1 MITYPVDI
9 AILAGY
15 FALIFGL
22 LGCILPFV
30 AKSWVWSKTSQF
42 TFGFSLVALLTTWTY
57 MFKYFHYSYLQW
69 QSSTDARP
77 ESLLDSLSL
86 WLHSVSLFDDAWRT
100 VSVGTIQWLWSHQ
113 LCAFTSTVWM
123 PFLAI
128 EAQRRKIPYAWA
140 YMLLGQVVAISFA
153 ACLFFAVMACLP
165 IRPAGTVAFN
175 ASITAICAVVG
186 IVTVVV
192 SPFVAT
198 GSGFMPNLMLMH
210 AVLVV
215 PLLLPNNWL
224 HPFTVRQSRALAA
237 IYLFSAGANF
247 VNLLQQL
254 IPAIVTA
261 KAQFIPEM
269 ISVFMGH
276 PAQSSIGC
284 DILCVNYFCAAWMI
298 LDSQSL
304 DRPKQG
310 LHTKMNRKIAYFLC
324 AATPVLSISITL
336 PLYLAWRELS
346 YT

>member
-22 LGCILPFV
+22 LGCILPFIT
-30 AKSWVWSKTSQF
+30 KSWTSSTTSQL
-42 TFGFSLVALLTTWTY
+42 TFAFSLIALATTWTY
-57 MFKYFHYSYLQW
+57 MFKYFHYSYHQW
-69 QSSTDARP
+69 HSSAEVRP

-86 WLHSVSLFDDAWRT
+86 WLHSVSLLDDAWRT
-100 VSVGTIQWLWSHQ
+100 VSVGTIQWFWSHQ
-113 LCAFTSTVWM
+113 LCAFTSSVWM

-153 ACLFFAVMACLP
+153 ACLFFATMAC
-165 IRPAGTVAFN
+165 RPVRATGTVSFN
-175 ASITAICAVVG
+175 VPITAICAAIG
-186 IVTVVV
+186 TVTVVV

-224 HPFTVRQSRALAA
+224 HPFTTRQSRGLAT

-247 VNLLQQL
+247 VNFLQQL

-261 KAQFIPEM
+261 KAQLIPEM
-269 ISVFMGH
+269 ISVFFGH
-276 PAQSSIGC
+276 PAQTSIGY
-284 DILCVNYFCAAWMI
+284 DILCVNIFCAVWMI
-298 LDSQSL
+298 LDSRSL

-310 LHTKMNRKIAYFLC
+310 LNTKMDRKIAYFLC
-324 AATPVLSISITL
+324 ASTPVFSISTTL